1 MIRGTHELY
10 SRFPWMQNYPNM
22 ALYIIRYG
30 MDDLIQ
36 IPFMANDIESAE
48 AIYKK
53 CVEEGKTWR
62 EILDVKESDDENII
76 L

>member
-1 MIRGTHELY
+1 MIRSTGELY
-10 SRFPWMQNYPNM
+10 SKFPWMKDYPNM

-36 IPFMANDIESAE
+36 IPFVAKDISSAE
-48 AIYKK
+48 AIYAR
-53 CVEEGKTWR
+53 CVKEGKTWH
-62 EILDVKESDDENII
+62 EITGIGDIDKGTI